1 MPQRR
6 ALRGALLVLATAALC
21 LAGCATAPVK
31 TTGEVPAQTWD
42 ARRAEMQQRDNFE
55 LKGRLAV
62 AAGKEGFNARLRWE
76 QQGATSSLALDGPMG
91 VGGVR
96 ISTNGSD
103 FEVLNSRGQRLDSEA
118 ARIEI
123 ATRLGFEPPITSLRY
138 WVLGVPNPAMPAEET
153 LDSQQRLERL
163 LQDGWDVEYLS
174 YAAFDGKWLP
184 VRMTLRRDD
193 VRVRVFVDGWQP

>member
-1 MPQRR
+1 VISPVR
-6 ALRGALLVLATAALC
+6 AGAALAIFV
-21 LAGCATAPVK
+21 LILSACATAPVK
-31 TTGEVPAQTWD
+31 TSGEVPPAQSWD
-42 ARRAEMQQRDNFE
+42 ARRAEMQQQDDFE

-76 QQGATSSLALDGPMG
+76 QQGANSSLALDGPMG

-103 FEVLNSRGQRLDSEA
+103 LEVLSSRGQRLDSEA
-118 ARIEI
+118 ARAEI
-123 ATRLGFEPPITSLRY
+123 ATRLGFEPPLASLRY

-163 LQDGWDVEYLS
+163 LQDGWDIEYAS
-174 YAAFDGKWLP
+174 YSAFDGKWLP

>member
-1 MPQRR
+1 VISPVR
-6 ALRGALLVLATAALC
+6 AGAALAIFV
-21 LAGCATAPVK
+21 LILSACATAPVK
-31 TTGEVPAQTWD
+31 TSGEVPPAQSWD
-42 ARRAEMQQRDNFE
+42 ARRAEMQQQDDFE

-76 QQGATSSLALDGPMG
+76 QQGANSSLALDGPMG

-103 FEVLNSRGQRLDSEA
+103 LEVLNSRGQRLDSEA
-118 ARIEI
+118 ARAEI
-123 ATRLGFEPPITSLRY
+123 ATRLGFEPPLASLRY
-138 WVLGVPNPAMPAEET
+138 WVLGVPNPAIPAEET

-163 LQDGWDVEYLS
+163 LQDGWDIEYAS
-174 YAAFDGKWLP
+174 YSTFDGKWLP

>member
-1 MPQRR
+1 M
-6 ALRGALLVLATAALC
+6 LC
-21 LAGCATAPVK
+21 IAGCATAPVR
-31 TTGEVPAQTWD
+31 TSGEVPAQIWD
-42 ARRAEMQQRDNFE
+42 ARRAEMQQRDSFE

-76 QQGATSSLALDGPMG
+76 QQGANSSLALDGPMG

-96 ISTNGSD
+96 IMSNGSEL
-103 FEVLNSRGQRLDSEA
+103 EVLNSRGQRLDSEA
-118 ARIEI
+118 ARTEIE
-123 ATRLGFEPPITSLRY
+123 TRLGFEPPLASLRY

-163 LQDGWDVEYLS
+163 VQDGWDIEYLS
-174 YAAFDGKWLP
+174 YSAFDGKWLP